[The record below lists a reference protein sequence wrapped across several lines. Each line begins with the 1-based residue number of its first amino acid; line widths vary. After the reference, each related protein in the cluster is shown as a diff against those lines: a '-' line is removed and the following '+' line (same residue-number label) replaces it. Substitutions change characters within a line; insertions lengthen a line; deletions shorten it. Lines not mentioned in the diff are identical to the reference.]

1 MNLKDSSTKE
11 NLDLLTGITSAAL
24 VLPRTMRRSYMIF
37 WGTTLIESL
46 KRLKPEEVTG
56 IGFNVPWVVVCLA
69 PYRLAKVR

>member
-11 NLDLLTGITSAAL
+11 NPNLLTGMTSAAL
-24 VLPRTMRRSYMIF
+24 VFPRTMRLSYMIF

-46 KRLKPEEVTG
+46 KMLKPEEVTG
-56 IGFNVPWVVVCLA
+56 IGFNVPYVVVCLA